1 MFTTGRAGGKVK
13 SGLHIDG
20 KGTAVT
26 RLGYTSM
33 RILGVEKDAWG
44 TNSNKTSQEIGEI
57 LV

>member
-1 MFTTGRAGGKVK
+1 MK

-33 RILGVEKDAWG
+33 RIVGVEKDAWG
-44 TNSNKTSQEIGEI
+44 TNSNKTSQEISEI